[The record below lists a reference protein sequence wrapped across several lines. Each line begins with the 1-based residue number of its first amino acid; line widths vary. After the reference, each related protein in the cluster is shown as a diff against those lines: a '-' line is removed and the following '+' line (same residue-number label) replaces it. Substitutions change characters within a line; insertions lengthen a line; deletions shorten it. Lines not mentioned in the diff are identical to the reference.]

1 MRRIA
6 QMILVVAVLTGG
18 AFTAQLW
25 IAPAKAS
32 PGFLGAL
39 QIGDL
44 AMSEPVGIMLASALL
59 FGSTTLLRRRRA
71 NRQASLRIVPRP
83 TWILPETGGKINEA
97 V

>member
-6 QMILVVAVLTGG
+6 QMLFAAAALTGG

-25 IAPAKAS
+25 IVSAKPS

-44 AMSEPVGIMLASALL
+44 AMSEPAGIVLASALL

-71 NRQASLRIVPRP
+71 HRQALSRIQKPA
-83 TWILPETGGKINEA
+83 WQILPGSGGNIKEA

>member
-1 MRRIA
+1 MLFA
-6 QMILVVAVLTGG
+6 VAILTGG

-25 IAPAKAS
+25 IVPAKAS

-44 AMSEPVGIMLASALL
+44 AMSEPAAIMLASAILL
-59 FGSTTLLRRRRA
+59 CSTTLLRRRRA
-71 NRQASLRIVPRP
+71 HRQALSRIQKP
-83 TWILPETGGKINEA
+83 TWTLPGTGGNIKEA

>member
-1 MRRIA
+1 ML
-6 QMILVVAVLTGG
+6 LVVASLTGG

-44 AMSEPVGIMLASALL
+44 AMPEPLGIMLASALL

-71 NRQASLRIVPRP
+71 NRQTLLRIQKPAWQLPPRA
-83 TWILPETGGKINEA
+83 GGNIKEA